1 MADEREE
8 GEVLARQLS
17 AEAAITRARLAS
29 DVEALG
35 DKLAPSNLKHEA
47 KSRLHHLVR
56 SRGQAIV
63 RAARQHPVPIALAV
77 IGVGLLVWRAQRA

>member
-1 MADEREE
+1 MADPREE

-17 AEAAITRARLAS
+17 AEAAITRARLAH

-35 DKLAPSNLKHEA
+35 DKLAPQNLKNEA
-47 KSRLHHLVR
+47 KSRLLHLAH
-56 SRGQAIV
+56 SSALSIT

-77 IGVGLLVWRAQRA
+77 VGLALLVWRAQRA